1 MVRPHGMRS
10 IHRFLLVLL
19 LFGLHLQA
27 TAQVSDFRLRSLAG
41 GIASYDQLKG
51 DGLVLL
57 DFWATWCL
65 PCAEAIPGIVELHE
79 EFGPKGLAVIGINV
93 DGPRNAAKIRPF
105 LRPFGVRYPILLD
118 PDYTVMTDL
127 RVEAMPTVVLID
139 AKTDKVL
146 HIYAGYQAGLEARI
160 KADIQRALGAR

>member
-1 MVRPHGMRS
+1 MPVN
-10 IHRFLLVLL
+10 HRLL
-19 LFGLHLQA
+19 LILLLLGIHTLA
-27 TAQVSDFRLRSLAG
+27 TAQMSDFRLRSSAG
-41 GIASYDQLKG
+41 PMASYSELKG

-65 PCAEAIPGIVELHE
+65 PCAEAIPGIVELHQ
-79 EFGPKGLAVIGINV
+79 EFGAKGLSVIGINV

-146 HIYAGYQAGLEARI
+146 HIYAGYQPGLEARI
-160 KADIQRALGAR
+160 KGDIERALRVR